1 MCVNIVGDFQMRVR
15 QSSVAFVANVSAP
28 DKPQVRALASVRSP
42 MRQQTHRIKVT
53 DMHTR
58 PCSQLLVYADGVDIG
73 IMLALAVI
81 ELCNFDQ
88 ESTNRLGS
96 ARNLKTSRHQSA

>member
-28 DKPQVRALASVRSP
+28 DKPQVRAL
-42 MRQQTHRIKVT
+42 KVT

-81 ELCNFDQ
+81 ELCNFYQ

-96 ARNLKTSRHQSA
+96 ARNLKTSRHQSV